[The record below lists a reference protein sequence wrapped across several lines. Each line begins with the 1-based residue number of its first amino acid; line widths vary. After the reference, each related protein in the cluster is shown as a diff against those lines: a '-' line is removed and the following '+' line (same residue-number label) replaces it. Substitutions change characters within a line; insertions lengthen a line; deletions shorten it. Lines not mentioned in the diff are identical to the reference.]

1 MKTAINLYFR
11 LLEAAMVLCLAAM
24 CVMVF
29 GNVLLRYAFDS
40 GISSSEEL
48 SGFLFIWLTFLGAI
62 VALREDGHLGVHM
75 LVRRLTGASLLT
87 VNVLA
92 QGIVL
97 LCSAVFLWGLLSQYP
112 LHASNRSLLTDL
124 PMTVAYGGAYLC
136 AASGCIMSAWQIFAL
151 LTGRQAA
158 GVPLGECGYDD

>member
-1 MKTAINLYFR
+1 MKTVINLYFR

-92 QGIVL
+92 PGRIATARTQSIDAAAAKKSGKSEQDIASE
-97 LCSAVFLWGLLSQYP
+97 SAATIPAGRYGTVEEFGAVAAFLAGTG
-112 LHASNRSLLTDL
+112 ASYVTGSIIRVD
-124 PMTVAYGGAYLC
+124 GGAIR
-136 AASGCIMSAWQIFAL
+136 SI
-151 LTGRQAA
+151 
-158 GVPLGECGYDD
+158 